1 METVSVLV
9 PREVDQCWRVFTDVA
24 LLTRWVPGLRSAQI
38 LTMERGLPEEI
49 HFEFGSF
56 AYTLVYRY
64 DRAKHEVHWQPKLGK
79 PEGVTGFA
87 RFEPEGAGT
96 RVTYGLEPGASRTE
110 IEDLQPLVAAFA
122 LHMET

>member
-24 LLTRWVPGLRSAQI
+24 LLTTWVPGLRSAQI

-49 HFEFGSF
+49 HFEFGAF

-64 DRAKHEVHWQPKLGK
+64 DRANHEVHWQPKLGK
-79 PEGVTGFA
+79 QEGVTGFA

-110 IEDLQPLVAAFA
+110 VEDLQPLVAAFA
-122 LHMET
+122 LRMEK